1 MELVRERARQQ
12 YLQWVVEDPTR
23 AKMYAEQKT
32 SGRERQKQKRK
43 LEQQMATTTTRR
55 THNNPAHPHKL
66 YQQAQTNK
74 LSQD

>member
-32 SGRERQKQKRK
+32 SGRERQKQTFFDNIFEKMFSDFK
-43 LEQQMATTTTRR
+43 NLKTM
-55 THNNPAHPHKL
+55 
-66 YQQAQTNK
+66 
-74 LSQD
+74 